1 MASSVLTDPR
11 ERHDVAGPTVVLRA
25 TSRRKVWL
33 VLACWAGI
41 WALLA
46 GQGGAYSWH
55 YFALGAHLLTHPG
68 VAGGGLHLYA
78 AHPEL
83 QIGPL
88 ALALAVPISAWGGGP
103 LAQVLLTATGLL
115 LLKVVADVRVRLTAR
130 TTPPL
135 LLLTGGLLMLPIWSQ
150 VAAHFTHL
158 DDALALAFCVAA
170 IAGIAARRPHLTALA
185 LAAAI
190 DSKPWALGFAALI
203 IVLPREQRLRAALL
217 TAAGTAFAWLPFVLT
232 DPRTLQLG
240 RFTIDNVDSSAL
252 RALGA
257 HTATTP
263 SWDRPAQVVLGLVVA
278 AVCVHRGRWHAVPLA
293 VIASRLLL
301 DPETYPYYSSG
312 LLIATVVTDLL
323 RPQRRLPLWTAAAAA
338 WFLLDR
344 YGSVVLSPTDL
355 GMLRAAYCIA
365 VLAVLLGAPSDYASC
380 PHRPDGR
387 LGAARAEQPRPRV
400 LRAADRDARG
410 SS

>member
-11 ERHDVAGPTVVLRA
+11 ERPDVAAPALVVRTA
-25 TSRRKVWL
+25 SRRKVWL
-33 VLACWAGI
+33 VLAAWTGFWA
-41 WALLA
+41 WLA
-46 GQGGAYSWH
+46 ARGGAYSWH
-55 YFALGAHLLTHPG
+55 YFALGAHLFTHPSA
-68 VAGGGLHLYA
+68 AGGGLHLYA

-115 LLKVVADVRVRLTAR
+115 LLKALADVRVRISER

-135 LLLTGGLLMLPIWSQ
+135 LLLTTGLLMLPIWSQ
-150 VAAHFTHL
+150 VATHFTHL
-158 DDALALAFCVAA
+158 DDALALALCVAA
-170 IAGIAARRPHLTALA
+170 VAAIVAGRPHLTALA
-185 LAAAI
+185 LAASI

-203 IVLPREQRLRAALL
+203 MVLPREQRLRAALL
-217 TAAGTAFAWLPFVLT
+217 TAAGTALAWLPFVLA

-257 HTATTP
+257 QTANTP
-263 SWDRPAQVVLGLVVA
+263 SWDRPAQLVLGLVVA
-278 AVCVHRGRWHAVPLA
+278 AVCIHRGRWQAVPLA
-293 VIASRLLL
+293 VVASRLLL

-312 LLIATVVTDLL
+312 LLIATVVMDLL
-323 RPQRRLPLWTAAAAA
+323 RPQRRLPLWTAGATA

-344 YGSVVLSPTDL
+344 YGSVVLSSTDL
-355 GMLRAAYCIA
+355 GVLRAAYCIA
-365 VLAVLLGAPSDYASC
+365 VLAVLV
-380 PHRPDGR
+380 
-387 LGAARAEQPRPRV
+387 AARSRHDTSPPSM
-400 LRAADRDARG
+400 AR
-410 SS
+410 SSLSRR